1 MGHTLS
7 EATESFRSS
16 LDTIERAYEFMLAY
30 AAQGRATDEGQQV
43 GPSIRETLDE
53 LHAALDSIADQ
64 VIAAQG
70 DGANAGF
77 TDALRDD
84 ADKAAHSVKLALSCE
99 RISSQLVDNLNASI
113 HLRAVLTG
121 LFLADEALK
130 ISSA

>member
-1 MGHTLS
+1 
-7 EATESFRSS
+7 
-16 LDTIERAYEFMLAY
+16 MLAY

-43 GPSIRETLDE
+43 GASIRETLDE
-53 LHAALDSIADQ
+53 LHVVLGSIADQ
-64 VIAAQG
+64 VSDSQG
-70 DGANAGF
+70 DEADAGF
-77 TDALRDD
+77 TDILRDD
-84 ADKAAHSVKLALSCE
+84 AERAAHSVKLALSCE